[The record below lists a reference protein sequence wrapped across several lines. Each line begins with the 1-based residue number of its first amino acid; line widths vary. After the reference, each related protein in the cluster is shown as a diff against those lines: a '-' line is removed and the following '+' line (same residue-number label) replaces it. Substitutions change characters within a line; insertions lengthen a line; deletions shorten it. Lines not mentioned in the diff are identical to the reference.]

1 MSQNDTRRQPWKLH
15 FGDDGAVESRVD
27 REGEDLV
34 VIRSGGGK
42 RRGRRE
48 IENCGKEGEKDEEE
62 DEDGDEDDG
71 FRVQGSSLAG

>member
-27 REGEDLV
+27 GEGEDLV

-48 IENCGKEGEKDEEE
+48 IENCGKEGEKEEEE
-62 DEDGDEDDG
+62 DDDG